1 MLKKS
6 KELQEK
12 IISLLNIFS
21 NKFDNLVNS
30 FNKEDFNSCHKN
42 KNATSLWLLAIKKN
56 RITGHFKLKEKIES
70 INRDMSNISFLY

>member
-42 KNATSLWLLAIKKN
+42 KNATSL
-56 RITGHFKLKEKIES
+56 
-70 INRDMSNISFLY
+70 